1 MIVSEVV
8 VGVPSIY
15 LTYVKSILPSN
26 IGISGQNIYK
36 VPKGA
41 FTGEISPAML
51 LDNGIPW
58 VILGHS
64 ERRNVFGE
72 TDELVSDKVA
82 HALEAGLKV
91 IQIFTCRSIQMFR
104 LEQILRDINNFSF
117 KYVYTN

>member
-1 MIVSEVV
+1 MMICNNLIVPEVV

-26 IGISGQNIYK
+26 IGIAGQNAYK
-36 VPKGA
+36 VAKGA

-51 LDNGIPW
+51 MDNGIPW

-72 TDELVSDKVA
+72 TDELVAEKVA
-82 HALEAGLKV
+82 HALESGLKV
-91 IQIFTCRSIQMFR
+91 IFCQQ
-104 LEQILRDINNFSF
+104 
-117 KYVYTN
+117 

>member
-1 MIVSEVV
+1 MTLLQFVEVV

-15 LTYVKSILPSN
+15 LTHVSSIVPSN
-26 IGISGQNIYK
+26 VSVSAQNAYK
-36 VPKGA
+36 VSKGA

-51 LDNGIPW
+51 LDNGVPW

-72 TDELVSDKVA
+72 TDELIAEKVA

-91 IQIFTCRSIQMFR
+91 KTR
-104 LEQILRDINNFSF
+104 EN
-117 KYVYTN
+117 

>member
-1 MIVSEVV
+1 MTSI
-8 VGVPSIY
+8 VPSN
-15 LTYVKSILPSN
+15 VNVSA
-26 IGISGQNIYK
+26 QNAYK

-72 TDELVSDKVA
+72 TDELIAEKVA

-91 IQIFTCRSIQMFR
+91 IIRIDNMQF
-104 LEQILRDINNFSF
+104 
-117 KYVYTN
+117 